1 VCERKDDAVDPRFAV
16 LVEALAPKLDE
27 LLARV
32 PLQYGNLPRD
42 MPFSGV
48 YLFSE
53 GARHLYVGR
62 SNSLRGRYG
71 HHCRPGATHRQA
83 AFAFRLAREATGKTV
98 ATYRAGEGSRAG
110 LMDEL
115 LEELAATPLDA
126 NSSKWIV
133 DMNLPRIVP
142 MSRRS
147 APDQLVAPGAVS
159 DRTPIAIPCETI
171 KSIAFSGVQLGLAH
185 PEGSPPCSGSASAQN
200 GGTTCWWTSMRPVL
214 IAFDS

>member
-1 VCERKDDAVDPRFAV
+1 MCERKDDAVDPRFAV

-71 HHCRPGATHRQA
+71 RHCRPGATHRQA
-83 AFAFRLAREATGKTV
+83 ALHSN
-98 ATYRAGEGSRAG
+98 SR
-110 LMDEL
+110 
-115 LEELAATPLDA
+115 
-126 NSSKWIV
+126 
-133 DMNLPRIVP
+133 
-142 MSRRS
+142 
-147 APDQLVAPGAVS
+147 
-159 DRTPIAIPCETI
+159 
-171 KSIAFSGVQLGLAH
+171 
-185 PEGSPPCSGSASAQN
+185 
-200 GGTTCWWTSMRPVL
+200 MRPPEKPLPLTVQVK
-214 IAFDS
+214 AVEQA